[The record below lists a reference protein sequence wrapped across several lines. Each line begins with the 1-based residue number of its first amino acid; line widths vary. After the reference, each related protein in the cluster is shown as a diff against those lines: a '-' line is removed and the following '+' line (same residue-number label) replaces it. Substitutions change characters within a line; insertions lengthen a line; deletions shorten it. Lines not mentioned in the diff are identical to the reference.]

1 MVHVGF
7 CGAFLSSPLAFCE
20 GLVCMVYVWDC
31 TNDIVYF
38 FVPYSHTFKMFSST
52 GFMQINDHHHHHHH
66 NHYYYYSSPSAL
78 SGPAK
83 SNIGCWDVWK
93 T

>member
-1 MVHVGF
+1 
-7 CGAFLSSPLAFCE
+7 
-20 GLVCMVYVWDC
+20 
-31 TNDIVYF
+31 
-38 FVPYSHTFKMFSST
+38 MFSST

-93 T
+93 TWKIRTDMCRVYTLNFTKGEQV